1 MNKEK
6 STILIAG
13 SSSGIGNALCHYFL
27 SKENYYVIGISRR
40 STPDLDKFDNYINL
54 NYDLSN
60 LNSTQRIIH
69 YIKNDIDNSFPKVD
83 TLIYMAGFNI
93 TRPITEYKIDD
104 INKLYNVNT
113 ISMILLSKEIIAQH
127 DFVNRLNII
136 YASSIW
142 SSCSAPF
149 RAIYG
154 STKSSINSFLRHL
167 TSEFVD
173 KPFYANCLNLGWVDT
188 PLSRKTENDPIIR
201 AMQNR
206 IDPKNRYIQMDD
218 ILRTIESLREL
229 TSFRGTSIT
238 IDSGFSI
245 L

>member
-1 MNKEK
+1 MNKNK
-6 STILIAG
+6 STILITG
-13 SSSGIGNALCHYFL
+13 SSSGIGNELCHHFL
-27 SKENYYVIGISRR
+27 KKENNCVIGVSRR
-40 STPDLDKFDNYINL
+40 LTPDLDQYSNYINL
-54 NYDLSN
+54 NYDLSDLSSIESIIN
-60 LNSTQRIIH
+60 FIKEDTNNSL
-69 YIKNDIDNSFPKVD
+69 PKVD

-93 TRPITEYKIDD
+93 TKPITEYN
-104 INKLYNVNT
+104 INEINNLYNVNT

-142 SSCSAPF
+142 ASCSAPF

-173 KPFYANCLNLGWVDT
+173 KPFYANCLDLGWVDT

-201 AMQNR
+201 AKQNR
-206 IDPKNRYIQMDD
+206 IDPENRYIQMDEV
-218 ILRTIESLREL
+218 LRTIESLREL
-229 TSFRGTSIT
+229 TAFRGASIN
-238 IDSGFSI
+238 IDNGFSI

>member
-1 MNKEK
+1 MIKNK

-13 SSSGIGNALCHYFL
+13 SSSGIGNALCHSFL
-27 SKENYYVIGISRR
+27 RKESNYVIGISRR
-40 STPDLDKFDNYINL
+40 STPDLDKYSNYVNL

-60 LNSTQRIIH
+60 LNSSEMIIN
-69 YIKNDIDNSFPKVD
+69 YLKNDRNNYLPKVD

-93 TRPITEYKIDD
+93 TKPITEYKIEE

-113 ISMILLSKEIIAQH
+113 ISMILLSKEIIGQH

-142 SSCSAPF
+142 ASCSAPF

-167 TSEFVD
+167 TSEYVD
-173 KPFYANCLNLGWVDT
+173 KPFYANCLDLGWVDT
-188 PLSRKTENDPIIR
+188 PLSRQTENDPIIKSK
-201 AMQNR
+201 QNR
-206 IDPKNRYIQMDD
+206 IDPKNRYIKMGE
-218 ILRTIESLREL
+218 IFRTIESLREL
-229 TSFRGTSIT
+229 TSFRGSSIN
-238 IDSGFSI
+238 IDNGFSI

>member
-1 MNKEK
+1 MNKNK

-27 SKENYYVIGISRR
+27 SKKNNYVIGISRR
-40 STPDLDKFDNYINL
+40 STPDLDKYENYINL

-60 LNSTQRIIH
+60 LDSTEKIID
-69 YIKNDIDNSFPKVD
+69 YIKNDGNSVFPKID
-83 TLIYMAGFNI
+83 TLIYMAGFNV
-93 TRPITEYKIDD
+93 TRPITDYKLDE

-142 SSCSAPF
+142 ASCSAPF

-173 KPFYANCLNLGWVDT
+173 KPFYANCLDLGWVDT

-201 AMQNR
+201 AKQNR
-206 IDPKNRYIQMDD
+206 INSKNRYIQMNE

-229 TSFRGTSIT
+229 TSFRGTSIK
-238 IDSGFSI
+238 IDNGFSI